1 MNIDGLFNGKAN
13 IIIIGATC
21 FTYYTYPARRRFF
34 TTIAKLPLIRVH
46 LMESCYNMASKFV
59 FDVHMT
65 YPNTTKDKSHLS
77 MPVKGVDDGFDH
89 RVNYRVSTE
98 VAHFSVVIPP
108 NPW

>member
-1 MNIDGLFNGKAN
+1 MNIDGFFNGKAN

-65 YPNTTKDKSHLS
+65 YLTQPRIKVH
-77 MPVKGVDDGFDH
+77 
-89 RVNYRVSTE
+89 
-98 VAHFSVVIPP
+98 
-108 NPW
+108 